1 MRKYFFLSLLILI
14 FLSPVWMWLGWKFSE
29 NKKMNIL
36 IIDKTVIEQPAQE
49 HVSFCWILKN
59 EKYLKW
65 DGTFYD
71 PQSDYMGFYPFKN
84 YKYYTNDLSKRNL
97 DQLNLLSDRADMVY
111 FTDCYGIYNNDW
123 FGGDVGLRST
133 KIYGG
138 MNNSD
143 LELMKQMVSKKKL
156 VISEFNCMGSPTK
169 LKTRN
174 AFEEL
179 YRIKWT
185 GWIGRYFD
193 ELDTNKNK
201 EIPQWVVES
210 YIQHHNYKWTFS
222 GQGIIL
228 VNENG
233 RVEILEER
241 RHLKGSLPII
251 YTQNINQKK
260 FNLPKEL
267 PYPFW
272 FEINQS
278 SRKNNIISVFKLNTN
293 KSGDTILYQN
303 NILKVF
309 PAVIERSQK
318 NSKMYYF
325 AADFADNPIDVNYA
339 KFKKIEVI
347 KNLSVNNKSIIQRE
361 SFFYAYYLPLMKKI
375 LDDNYKI
382 IDKNEKMAIPFYFT
396 EK

>member
-1 MRKYFFLSLLILI
+1 MRKFFLLFILLLVL
-14 FLSPVWMWLGWKFSE
+14 LSPLWMWLWWKLSPD
-29 NKKMNIL
+29 KKMNIL
-36 IIDKTVIEQPAQE
+36 IVDKTVIEQPAQE

-71 PQSDYMGFYPFKN
+71 ASSDYMGFYPFKN
-84 YKYYTNDLSKRNL
+84 KKYYINDLSERTNEEIKQMSENL
-97 DQLNLLSDRADMVY
+97 DMVY

-123 FGGDVGLRST
+123 YDGDVLRRSK

-138 MNNSD
+138 MNNAD
-143 LELMKQMVSKKKL
+143 LQLMKNMVERNKL
-156 VISEFNCMGSPTK
+156 VISEFNSIGSPTNIA
-169 LKTRN
+169 TRK
-174 AFEEL
+174 AFEDL

-193 ELDTNKNK
+193 ELDTSRNS
-201 EIPQWVVES
+201 EIPRWVVES
-210 YIQHHNYKWTFS
+210 YVRNHTYNWNFK

-233 RVEILEER
+233 RVEILEEG
-241 RHLKGSLPII
+241 RHLKGAMPII
-251 YTQNINQKK
+251 YTQKINQDKY
-260 FNLPKEL
+260 NIPKEV

-293 KSGDTILYQN
+293 ASGDTILYEN

-309 PAVIERSQK
+309 PASIERAQK
-318 NSKMYYF
+318 NSMMYYF
-325 AADFADNPIDVNYA
+325 AADFADNPIDMNYA
-339 KFKKIEVI
+339 KFKFIDYI
-347 KNLSVNNKSIIQRE
+347 KSLSVNNKSIVQRE
-361 SFFYAYYLPLMKKI
+361 SFFYAYYLPVMKKI
-375 LDDNYKI
+375 LEENYKQTYTKA
-382 IDKNEKMAIPFYFT
+382 KNKIPIYLT
-396 EK
+396 E

>member
-1 MRKYFFLSLLILI
+1 MRKYFILFLLVILIL
-14 FLSPVWMWLGWKFSE
+14 SPLWMWLWWKLSAD
-29 NKKMNIL
+29 KKMNIL
-36 IIDKTVIEQPAQE
+36 IVDKTVIEQPAQE

-71 PQSDYMGFYPFKN
+71 SRSDYMGFYPFKN
-84 YKYYTNDLSKRNL
+84 KKYYTNDLNTRTKEEIKNL
-97 DQLNLLSDRADMVY
+97 SEIIDMVY

-123 FGGDVGLRST
+123 YDGDVYRRSK

-138 MNNSD
+138 MNSADIQLIN
-143 LELMKQMVSKKKL
+143 EMVQKNKL
-156 VISEFNCMGSPTK
+156 VISEFNSMGSPTNVS
-169 LKTRN
+169 TRR
-174 AFEEL
+174 AFEEI

-193 ELDTNKNK
+193 ELDTSKNL
-201 EIPQWVVES
+201 EIPRWVVES
-210 YIQHHNYKWTFS
+210 YVQHHSFNWNFE

-233 RVEILEER
+233 RVEMLEER
-241 RHLKGSLPII
+241 RHLNGAMPII
-251 YTQNINQKK
+251 HTQKINQDKY
-260 FNLPKEL
+260 NIPEEI

-293 KSGDTILYQN
+293 ASGDTILYEN

-309 PAVIERSQK
+309 PASIERFQA

-325 AADFADNPIDVNYA
+325 AADFADNPIDMNYA
-339 KFKKIEVI
+339 KFKFIDYI
-347 KNLSVNNKSIIQRE
+347 KSLSVNNKSIVQRE
-361 SFFYAYYLPLMKKI
+361 SFFYAYYFPVMKKI
-375 LDDNYKI
+375 LSDNYKQTST
-382 IDKNEKMAIPFYFT
+382 KVKRAIPIYRT
-396 EK
+396 E

>member
-1 MRKYFFLSLLILI
+1 MRKYFFLSLLLLI
-14 FLSPVWMWLGWKFSE
+14 IFSPFWMWLWWKLSE
-29 NKKMNIL
+29 DKQMNVL
-36 IIDKTVIEQPAQE
+36 VIDKTVIEQPAQE
-49 HVSFCWILKN
+49 HVSFFWILKN
-59 EKYLKW
+59 EKYLHW
-65 DGTFYD
+65 DGRFYE
-71 PQSDYMGFYPFKN
+71 PSSDYMGFYPFKN
-84 YKYYTNDLSKRNL
+84 KKYYTNDLSKRDTSEINI
-97 DQLNLLSDRADMVY
+97 LSERADMVY

-123 FGGDVGLRST
+123 YGGDLGMRSK

-138 MNNSD
+138 MNGGD
-143 LELMKQMVSKKKL
+143 IELMKQMVRKSKL
-156 VISEFNCMGSPTK
+156 VVSEFNCMGSPTK
-169 LKTRN
+169 ASTRS

-193 ELDTNKNK
+193 ELDTNKNN
-201 EIPQWVVES
+201 EIPKWLVN
-210 YIQHHNYKWTFS
+210 NYERSHIYRWNFS

-241 RHLKGSLPII
+241 RHLKGAFPII
-251 YTQNINQKK
+251 YTQKVNQDR
-260 FNLPKEL
+260 FNLPKEV

-293 KSGDTILYQN
+293 RSGDTILYQN

-309 PAVIERSQK
+309 PASIENIQK

-325 AADFADNPIDVNYA
+325 AADFADNPIDENYA
-339 KFKKIEVI
+339 EFKHIEYM
-347 KNLSVNNKSIIQRE
+347 KNLSVNNKSIVQRE
-361 SFFYAYYLPLMKKI
+361 SFFYSYYLPLMKKV
-375 LDDNYKI
+375 LSDNYLLTKKI
-382 IDKNEKMAIPFYFT
+382 EKKPIPIYFK
-396 EK
+396 E